1 MLKLTPLAGSLVC
14 GLLMHSPLV
23 AAEEIT
29 FRDLV
34 RKFVQTPEGT
44 VSAAQV
50 PGLPQGVEKIVALEY
65 TVLLRTPNGDEPVD
79 ANVHRFKIG
88 DQVRVR
94 VKPLNGLYIYI
105 FHEGASGKRVCLLP
119 EQRERPPLALPEKSL
134 ELPTDG
140 SVFEFTPPAGDEK
153 LIVVALE
160 KPSDNLAALS
170 DSIFKKPEVTLT
182 DDEKRL
188 RDEVKAHGEQTLKS
202 ILDRQSQ
209 GTRYRGMFDDL
220 ASTQIKQDVRQRGTD
235 RVLLEE
241 PPHAKQPSTFSMVA
255 LLRGGNKG
263 ELFVTIPLKS
273 TPK

>member
-1 MLKLTPLAGSLVC
+1 MLKLTSLTSSIAL
-14 GLLMHSPLV
+14 GLLFSAPLM

-34 RKFVQTPEGT
+34 RKFVQTPAGT
-44 VSAAQV
+44 VTAGAV
-50 PGLPQGVEKIVALEY
+50 PGLPAGVEKIVALEY
-65 TVLLRTPNGDEPVD
+65 TVLLRTPTGDEPVD

-94 VKPLNGLYIYI
+94 IKPLNGLYIYI

-119 EQRERPPLALPEKSL
+119 EQRERPPLALPDKTL
-134 ELPTDG
+134 ELPSDG

-160 KPSDNLAALS
+160 QPSDNLAALA
-170 DSIFKKPEVTLT
+170 DTIFKKPEVTLT
-182 DDEKRL
+182 DAEKQL

-202 ILDRQSQ
+202 ILDRQTQ
-209 GTRYRGMFDDL
+209 GTRYRGLFDDL
-220 ASTQIKQDVRQRGTD
+220 ASAQVKQDVRQRGTD

-241 PPHAKQPSTFSMVA
+241 PPQVKHPSTFSMVA
-255 LLRGGNKG
+255 LLRGDHKG

-273 TPK
+273 TAK